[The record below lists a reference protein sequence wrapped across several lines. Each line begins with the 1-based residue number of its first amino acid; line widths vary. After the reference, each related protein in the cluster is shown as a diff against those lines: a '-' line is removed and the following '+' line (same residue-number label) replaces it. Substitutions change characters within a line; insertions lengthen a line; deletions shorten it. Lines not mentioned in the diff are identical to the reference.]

1 MEYDANDYLHWKK
14 KCAVQINFKQCSQ
27 SAANMGIITFVGLC
41 KTYFINCY
49 KSMNEAE
56 KLWKKNLA

>member
-1 MEYDANDYLHWKK
+1 MMQMITCIEKK

-56 KLWKKNLA
+56 KL